1 VDVLEFEQYA
11 ALVALLGMLVV
22 KAVALTNALLWPST
36 AYALTL
42 KWSKLRWLG
51 LLAFALGADVL
62 LLRHPVTP
70 ISVVLLVPP
79 LVYLLDVR
87 PAVSAV
93 TRRV

>member
-1 VDVLEFEQYA
+1 L
-11 ALVALLGMLVV
+11 
-22 KAVALTNALLWPST
+22 
-36 AYALTL
+36 
-42 KWSKLRWLG
+42 SKLRWLG

-70 ISVVLLVPP
+70 VSVVLLVPP

>member
-1 VDVLEFEQYA
+1 MDVLDFEQYA
-11 ALVALLGMLVV
+11 ALVALLGMLVI
-22 KAVALTNALLWPST
+22 KAVALTNALLWPAS

-42 KWSKLRWLG
+42 KWSKRRWLG
-51 LLAFALGADVL
+51 LLALALGADVL